1 MRPES
6 VAIGVHVGRP
16 GEASGLV
23 VVARQPEGSRPEGSD
38 RGTPARW
45 FARLYVA
52 HAKRWEPGA
61 LYDDIM
67 THVGDN
73 ANDERVQLASR
84 RVCVVN
90 FNGQAGLLL
99 PMLRKHRPGH
109 IVSLAVDDGRQ
120 VREAPDVTTVG
131 KPDMLAA
138 LVNVVETDRLR
149 IVPAVERDAALL
161 GALET
166 ISRRAPRPAK
176 EPAPGEIP
184 EPGEDVLALA
194 LQYAAWWLE
203 VRAPWRDNTRAG
215 PEATLSTYDW
225 KQRG

>member
-1 MRPES
+1 MVDELRPES

-23 VVARQPEGSRPEGSD
+23 VVARQPEGSRPEGVD
-38 RGTPARW
+38 RSYPVRW

-52 HAKRWEPGA
+52 YAKRWETGA
-61 LYDDIM
+61 LYDDVM
-67 THVGDN
+67 AHVGDN
-73 ANDERVQLASR
+73 ANDERVQLANR
-84 RVCVVN
+84 KVVVCN

-99 PMLRKHRPGH
+99 PMLRKHRPGQ
-109 IVSLAVDDGRQ
+109 IVNLVVDDGRQ
-120 VREAPDVTTVG
+120 VREAPDAVTVG

-149 IVPAVERDAALL
+149 VVPKVERDAALL
-161 GALET
+161 AALDT

-176 EPAPGEIP
+176 ELAPGELP
-184 EPGEDVLALA
+184 EAGEDVLALA

-203 VRAPWRDNTRAG
+203 VRAPWRDNTRSG
-215 PEATLSTYDW
+215 PEATLSTYD
-225 KQRG
+225 